1 MRADG
6 RRGGSNSVAYCPH
19 RYCSQPGTVLV
30 QQYDSF
36 ATGAIQLAA
45 EPSLKNC
52 LFGTYRASATK
63 ISLPSTTSTKP
74 ATKRAVPNATNCGAS
89 STTELRNY
97 CRALAR
103 WPWGLR
109 VPPSGG
115 ICPCANPQN
124 KNFRATC
131 EMRGGA
137 ALTTLPNV
145 ASLMFPSTEP
155 LPSNWVWLK
164 VLNVS
169 KRNSRDLLSVNF
181 VTL

>member
-63 ISLPSTTSTKP
+63 ILCLQRHPQNLQPNGPLLMPRTAAPAARQNYGTTAET
-74 ATKRAVPNATNCGAS
+74 
-89 STTELRNY
+89 
-97 CRALAR
+97 LAR
-103 WPWGLR
+103 GPWGLR

-155 LPSNWVWLK
+155 LP
-164 VLNVS
+164 
-169 KRNSRDLLSVNF
+169 
-181 VTL
+181 

>member
-97 CRALAR
+97 CRDSRQVAL
-103 WPWGLR
+103 G
-109 VPPSGG
+109 PS
-115 ICPCANPQN
+115 
-124 KNFRATC
+124 RASQ
-131 EMRGGA
+131 RRY
-137 ALTTLPNV
+137 LPMCQ
-145 ASLMFPSTEP
+145 S
-155 LPSNWVWLK
+155 
-164 VLNVS
+164 S
-169 KRNSRDLLSVNF
+169 K
-181 VTL
+181 